1 MPNEIGSTATE
12 LRCGL
17 RMKLEDKV
25 CLITGA
31 GRGIGEAIALAFARH
46 GAILVLCSRTAKELQ
61 RTALKTTKAGSITVT
76 FRVDVSDFEQISN
89 MVEQTVSR
97 FGRID
102 VLINNAGI
110 YGPIGPIWKND
121 ISLWRETIATNLFGP
136 VHCIRAVVPHMI
148 QSGGGKIVNVTG
160 GGEGAFPRFSAYA
173 CSKSAMVRLTETL
186 AEELREYNIQVNAI
200 APGAVNT
207 RLLDE
212 VLDAGINAGDF
223 YEKAKRQKASGGV
236 APEKA
241 ARLAAFL
248 ASSDSGTL
256 TGRLLSA
263 VWDDWE
269 NLDIESIMDSSLYQV
284 RRIDGLRFLESKQP
298 T

>member
-1 MPNEIGSTATE
+1 
-12 LRCGL
+12 
-17 RMKLEDKV
+17 MKLEDKV

>member
-12 LRCGL
+12 LCCGL

-31 GRGIGEAIALAFARH
+31 GRGIGETIALAFASH

-61 RTALKTTKAGSITVT
+61 RTALKTTEAGSVTMT
-76 FRVDVSDFEQISN
+76 FRVDVSDFDQISN

-121 ISLWRETIATNLFGP
+121 ISLWRETIATNLFGS

-212 VLDAGINAGDF
+212 VLDAGIDAGDF
-223 YEKAKRQKASGGV
+223 YEKARRQKVSGGV
-236 APEKA
+236 PPEKV

-248 ASSDSGTL
+248 ASSDSRTL

-263 VWDDWE
+263 VWDDWD
-269 NLDIESIMDSSLYQV
+269 NLDIESIMGSSLYQV
-284 RRIDGLRFLESKQP
+284 RRIDGLRFLESKQL